1 MNSKSLIDLIF
12 KRVEPSGKRTLTTL
26 GWVLVM
32 ALMMLFLMAS
42 FMKPERKVKDGGD
55 GDYVT
60 KEDILSIIG
69 TEPKAVVVEQEP
81 EEKMITPYSEDQEI
95 EYISVIDNSSYIET
109 AAVPYGSIV
118 RCILIN
124 RIVTNNFSAPVV
136 AQVKDSFYFNDE
148 LLLKVGTRIYGEAKK
163 GIEDDRVLVAFHRI
177 VFQDGREIGIN
188 ARGLNSDLSGGV
200 QATIID
206 DDTKPRI
213 LARVLNFVSGTLLGL
228 QDQATNA
235 LTGLNQIQNSS
246 RNALLEGGAE
256 ALDEEAKRIDRS
268 LEASRGKGVVPEG
281 TEIYVFF
288 DEKIALDKGAR

>member
-81 EEKMITPYSEDQEI
+81 KEKMITPYSEDQEI